1 MSSGEAIAD
10 SIDLQRV
17 NNSQF
22 RPLPLIGS
30 YIHYWSL
37 IGCSQ
42 DDPIDDDVFSDQA
55 VDLSPV
61 NRPPPTPLLSGN
73 MDLASRRMASLSKI
87 SQALLRN
94 SGDQII
100 ININDLIN
108 LFSHSRIFGQLKVQ
122 WVRLR

>member
-1 MSSGEAIAD
+1 M
-10 SIDLQRV
+10 
-17 NNSQF
+17 
-22 RPLPLIGS
+22 
-30 YIHYWSL
+30 

-61 NRPPPTPLLSGN
+61 NRHPPTPLLSGN

-100 ININDLIN
+100 RSLIN
-108 LFSHSRIFGQLKVQ
+108 SLLNLSF
-122 WVRLR
+122 